1 MCDHFVHHVTTSY
14 ITGKILVTSQ
24 ITVRARDCAGRPHLI
39 GDLLAYKGQDWV
51 VVGLFMGADP
61 ITSEIEEY
69 LVLEGR
75 PVENRIVGGRGEVRG
90 RAF

>member
-1 MCDHFVHHVTTSY
+1 M
-14 ITGKILVTSQ
+14 VTSQ
-24 ITVRARDCAGRPHLI
+24 ITVRARDCTGRPGRPFLI
-39 GDLLAYKGQDWV
+39 GDMLAYRERDWV

-75 PVENRIVGGRGEVRG
+75 MGGNGVKDERGEVRG
-90 RAF
+90 RAL

>member
-1 MCDHFVHHVTTSY
+1 M
-14 ITGKILVTSQ
+14 VTSQ
-24 ITVRARDCAGRPHLI
+24 ITVRARDCTDRPGRPHLI
-39 GDLLAYKGQDWV
+39 GDMLAYRGQDWV

-69 LVLEGR
+69 LVLGGR
-75 PVENRIVGGRGEVRG
+75 PLEDRLADRNGMGERGEVRG